1 MIEIKPVKTKRE
13 LKAFATFAA
22 RNLYR
27 DCKLYVPSLYA
38 DELSVIDPKKNF
50 SLAHCDVKCFLAYR
64 DGKVVGRIAG
74 IINRKYNEIA
84 SRKCIRFSRF
94 DCVDDSEVA
103 RKLLSAVE
111 QFGREQGMDTMH
123 GPWGFNDQDREGM
136 LTEGFERRA
145 TYVTNYNYSY
155 YEKLVKEN
163 GFSDEAEWVEYDF
176 TVPGEVD
183 PRIARIAE
191 RIREKL
197 GVTDVA
203 ETMSRKEMVRKYGY
217 EAIQVTNAAYAQLDC
232 YVPVEGKEVENIFQ
246 QFVTVINPRYFS
258 LLVNRKN
265 EVVGMAVML
274 PSIAEALI
282 RSRGRMTLPG
292 IIRILRSIARP
303 KELEMA
309 LIAVRPDYQKLG
321 VNSIM
326 IARIMK
332 NIIEDGLKK
341 IESNPELIS
350 NTAVQSQWTNLE
362 RKIIKRRKTFIKN
375 I

>member
-1 MIEIKPVKTKRE
+1 
-13 LKAFATFAA
+13 
-22 RNLYR
+22 
-27 DCKLYVPSLYA
+27 
-38 DELSVIDPKKNF
+38 
-50 SLAHCDVKCFLAYR
+50 
-64 DGKVVGRIAG
+64 
-74 IINRKYNEIA
+74 
-84 SRKCIRFSRF
+84 
-94 DCVDDSEVA
+94 
-103 RKLLSAVE
+103 
-111 QFGREQGMDTMH
+111 
-123 GPWGFNDQDREGM
+123 
-136 LTEGFERRA
+136 
-145 TYVTNYNYSY
+145 
-155 YEKLVKEN
+155 
-163 GFSDEAEWVEYDF
+163 
-176 TVPGEVD
+176 
-183 PRIARIAE
+183 
-191 RIREKL
+191 
-197 GVTDVA
+197 
-203 ETMSRKEMVRKYGY
+203 MVRKYGY

>member
-1 MIEIKPVKTKRE
+1 
-13 LKAFATFAA
+13 
-22 RNLYR
+22 
-27 DCKLYVPSLYA
+27 
-38 DELSVIDPKKNF
+38 
-50 SLAHCDVKCFLAYR
+50 
-64 DGKVVGRIAG
+64 
-74 IINRKYNEIA
+74 
-84 SRKCIRFSRF
+84 
-94 DCVDDSEVA
+94 
-103 RKLLSAVE
+103 
-111 QFGREQGMDTMH
+111 
-123 GPWGFNDQDREGM
+123 
-136 LTEGFERRA
+136 
-145 TYVTNYNYSY
+145 
-155 YEKLVKEN
+155 
-163 GFSDEAEWVEYDF
+163 
-176 TVPGEVD
+176 
-183 PRIARIAE
+183 
-191 RIREKL
+191 
-197 GVTDVA
+197 
-203 ETMSRKEMVRKYGY
+203 
-217 EAIQVTNAAYAQLDC
+217 
-232 YVPVEGKEVENIFQ
+232 
-246 QFVTVINPRYFS
+246 
-258 LLVNRKN
+258 
-265 EVVGMAVML
+265 MAVML